1 MRMRGRTIL
10 MCGIAVLVVALLV
23 GFGVV
28 VATSGNGGQGQGG
41 QAATGQGS
49 GDNGMTQPSTRPSA
63 QPKRTAKPQPTELPA
78 TPSPTPAY
86 ADYIALGDSYA
97 AGMGSGDETG
107 RCRRSPNA
115 YPHVLDANIAFS
127 LQRTVACS
135 GATTADVQ
143 RFQLSALSETTDLV
157 TLTVGGNDLN
167 VAGLSDACARG
178 VTTKCPTMFR
188 KSLTPLNVLPDRLR
202 ATFRAV
208 AKAPPNARIVVTGY
222 PLMFKMPATD
232 SPEFTTIAVANAATA
247 SLDQIIKNAVKKKR
261 SDGLKIQYVAVDFAG
276 YEIGDK
282 TPWINATGRDAFHPT
297 AAGSKAIAQT
307 IEKALKK

>member
-1 MRMRGRTIL
+1 MRVRTIL
-10 MCGIAVLVVALLV
+10 ICGIAVVVVALLV

-28 VATSGNGGQGQGG
+28 VTTSGHGDQGG
-41 QAATGQGS
+41 QPGAGQGS
-49 GDNGMTQPSTRPSA
+49 GDVHTAAPSA
-63 QPKRTAKPQPTELPA
+63 SPSAHAKRTATPEPTELPA
-78 TPSPTPAY
+78 TPKPTPAY
-86 ADYIALGDSYA
+86 GDYIALGDSYA

-115 YPHVLDANIAFS
+115 YPQVLDANKAFA
-127 LQRTVACS
+127 LQQTVACS

-143 RFQLSALSETTDLV
+143 RFQLSELDDTTDLV

-167 VAGLSDACARG
+167 VAGLSEACARG
-178 VTTKCPTMFR
+178 VTSKCQAMFR
-188 KSLTPLNVLPDRLR
+188 TSLTLLNVLPDRLA
-202 ATFRAV
+202 ATFSAV
-208 AKAPPNARIVVTGY
+208 SKAAPNARIVVTGY

-297 AAGSKAIAQT
+297 AAGSKAIAQA